1 MKLKPILLSILTLAL
16 AFAADAKKDSYPGS
30 AWQSTPKE
38 YSINQIRDLALIYQG
53 GGQRIPWTEEQITP
67 YVVHKF
73 ANGKK
78 DWLFDGFL
86 FLEFADMP
94 ECNLA
99 PGYRG
104 KRDARKEDWQR
115 YLDRMFEKGKALD
128 ALNSAI
134 ETQKAEIGDP
144 GFKHKVV
151 ITQPTP
157 LPHQKD
163 WGEIDGRQ
171 LDFDKVEDAKLAC
184 QWYLDQLTERFANAG
199 FNNLELTGIYWVDE
213 DMWHLDGFTK
223 HISPYI
229 HSKGLQ
235 FVWIPYFKAK
245 GFEKWRELGF
255 DIVYHQPNHFFDK
268 RIPDSQLDEACSLAR
283 HHGMGVEFEC
293 DENALSQ
300 KGENCTRE
308 RMNAYMDAFW
318 RHNVFTDAAIA
329 YYTGSH
335 LLLDFVENPSPENQQ
350 IMDRLATIIVDRR
363 SNPTIIPAK
372 NKKK

>member
-1 MKLKPILLSILTLAL
+1 MKLKFIVLAL
-16 AFAADAKKDSYPGS
+16 CSLILALPSSAKKNNHQGP
-30 AWQSTPKE
+30 AWQSTPKN

-53 GGQRIPWTEEQITP
+53 GTQRIPWTEDQIEP

-73 ANGKK
+73 GNGHK

-86 FLEFADMP
+86 FLEFADIP
-94 ECNLA
+94 ECNYA

-104 KRDARKEDWQR
+104 IRAARKDDWQR
-115 YLDRMFEKGKALD
+115 YIDRMFEKGKALD
-128 ALNSAI
+128 ALNTCI
-134 ETQKAEIGDP
+134 EHQKDSIGDP

-151 ITQPTP
+151 ITLPTP
-157 LPHQKD
+157 MPHQKD
-163 WGEIDGRQ
+163 WGAINGKD

-184 QWYLDQLTERFANAG
+184 QWYLDNLTDRFSKAG

-213 DMWHLDGFTK
+213 DMWNLGGFTK

-229 HSKGLQ
+229 HKLGLQ

-245 GFEKWRELGF
+245 GFDKWRELGF

-268 RIPDSQLDEACSLAR
+268 GIRDARLDEACSLAR
-283 HHGMGVEFEC
+283 QYGMGMEFEC

-300 KGENCTRE
+300 KEGNTAE

-335 LLLDFVENPSPENQQ
+335 LLLDFVQNPSPENQKL
-350 IMDRLATIIVDRR
+350 MDRLATIIVDRR
-363 SNPTIIPAK
+363 KNPTLIP
-372 NKKK
+372 NKK

>member
-1 MKLKPILLSILTLAL
+1 MNIKKIAL
-16 AFAADAKKDSYPGS
+16 AFLVAAMALPLSAAKPTHQES
-30 AWQSTPKE
+30 AWQSPEKNF
-38 YSINQIRDLALIYQG
+38 SINQIRDLALIYQG
-53 GGQRIPWTEEQITP
+53 GRQRIPWTQEQIRP

-73 ANGKK
+73 ANGRE

-115 YLDRMFEKGKALD
+115 YLDSMFEKGKALD
-128 ALNSAI
+128 ALNSCI
-134 ETQKAEIGDP
+134 ETEKATLGNP

-151 ITQPTP
+151 ITLPTP

-163 WGEIDGRQ
+163 WGEVNGKK

-184 QWYLDQLTERFANAG
+184 QWYLDQLTDRFAKAG

-229 HSKGLQ
+229 HKLGLQ

-245 GFEKWRELGF
+245 GFERWKELGF
-255 DIVYHQPNHFFDK
+255 DIVYHQPNHFFNK
-268 RIPDSQLDEACSLAR
+268 NIPDARLDEACSLAR
-283 HHGMGVEFEC
+283 QHGMGMEFEC

-300 KGENCTRE
+300 KEGNTAS
-308 RMNAYMDAFW
+308 RMTAYMDAFW

-335 LLLDFVENPSPENQQ
+335 LLLDFVENPSPENQAL
-350 IMDRLATIIVDRR
+350 MDRLATIIVDRR
-363 SNPTIIPAK
+363 SNPSLIPNTK
-372 NKKK
+372 

>member
-1 MKLKPILLSILTLAL
+1 MKLKHLAL
-16 AFAADAKKDSYPGS
+16 ALCLLSLALPTEAKKTTHQGP
-30 AWQSTPKE
+30 AWQSTPKQ

-53 GGQRIPWTEEQITP
+53 GTQRIPWTQDQIEP
-67 YVVHKF
+67 YVVHTF

-94 ECNLA
+94 ECNYA

-115 YLDRMFEKGKALD
+115 YLDRMFEQGKALD
-128 ALNSAI
+128 ALNSCI
-134 ETQKAEIGDP
+134 EANKASIGDP

-151 ITQPTP
+151 ITLPTP

-163 WGEIDGRQ
+163 WGEINGRQ

-184 QWYLDQLTERFANAG
+184 QWYLDQLTDRFAKAG

-229 HSKGLQ
+229 HKLGLQ

-245 GFEKWRELGF
+245 GFENWRDLGF

-268 RIPDSQLDEACSLAR
+268 RIPDARIDEACSLAR
-283 HHGMGVEFEC
+283 QYGMGMEFEC

-300 KGENCTRE
+300 KENNSAD
-308 RMNAYMDAFW
+308 RMSAYMDGFW

-335 LLLDFVENPSPENQQ
+335 LLLDFVQNPSPENQKL
-350 IMDRLATIIVDRR
+350 MDRLATIIVDRR
-363 SNPTIIPAK
+363 NNPSLLPK
-372 NKKK
+372 NKK